1 MTGILGNLF
10 PDKDPRQDG
19 KEMKKMSKEIKLK
32 KAVLDSIIMLL
43 TAMEFSQEESAIGSD
58 ISIAITYLKS
68 AEAVYKEWSK

>member
-1 MTGILGNLF
+1 
-10 PDKDPRQDG
+10 
-19 KEMKKMSKEIKLK
+19 MKKMSKEIKLK

>member
-10 PDKDPRQDG
+10 PDKDPRQDR